1 MLSTERS
8 FSSEAKIETTFLTFS
23 YVGYSAS
30 GNNNN
35 SAPFFET
42 AHTKMTN
49 KLFIL
54 FFPPLSEN
62 YSVNLTRVN
71 SAVRRLQLRFT
82 KNGIDTVLF
91 ESLQSYL

>member
-8 FSSEAKIETTFLTFS
+8 FSSEAKIETTFLTF
-23 YVGYSAS
+23 
-30 GNNNN
+30 N
-35 SAPFFET
+35 SLVMLVIALLVT
-42 AHTKMTN
+42 IITLKLLTKMTS
-49 KLFIL
+49 

-82 KNGIDTVLF
+82 KNGIDTVLLRKSAVI
-91 ESLQSYL
+91 SLI